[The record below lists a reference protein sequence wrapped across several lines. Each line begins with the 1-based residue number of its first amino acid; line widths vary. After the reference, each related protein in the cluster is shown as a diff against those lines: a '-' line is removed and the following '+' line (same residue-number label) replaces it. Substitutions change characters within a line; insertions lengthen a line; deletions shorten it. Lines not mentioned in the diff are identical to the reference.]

1 MSNRLDPDQA
11 RYFVGPD
18 VGAHCLQGLSAGN
31 STDTMGEK
39 TLVTLS
45 IFLLEKAKD
54 YLNLH
59 WLPRPLDKSVYLKH
73 MLWNTQEPSQ

>member
-31 STDTMGEK
+31 STDTIGEK

-45 IFLLEKAKD
+45 ILIREGKGLYKSSLVAQ
-54 YLNLH
+54 
-59 WLPRPLDKSVYLKH
+59 PLDKSVYLKH